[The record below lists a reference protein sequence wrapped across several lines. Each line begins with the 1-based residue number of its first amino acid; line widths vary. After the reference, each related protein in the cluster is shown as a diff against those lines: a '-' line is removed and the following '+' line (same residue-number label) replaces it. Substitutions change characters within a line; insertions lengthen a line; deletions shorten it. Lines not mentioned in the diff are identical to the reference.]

1 MVRNAKKAEA
11 EIAAL
16 KISYL
21 KKIGKGSNVI
31 IMDSSVHP
39 NHLHY
44 SDFCSCLPS
53 SNFDEHGGD
62 LFFSDD
68 LRVCGFR
75 MACRYNDV
83 SKTVAKTLNS
93 VGFKNCWVMAGG
105 FSGRK
110 GWAQS
115 RLGTDS
121 YNLSVVEVV
130 TPSRVIPA
138 AVAGRTGTTSARIG
152 ATSSASRATS
162 RKLLPGS
169 VD

>member
-1 MVRNAKKAEA
+1 V
-11 EIAAL
+11 
-16 KISYL
+16 
-21 KKIGKGSNVI
+21 
-31 IMDSSVHP
+31 SSGI
-39 NHLHY
+39 
-44 SDFCSCLPS
+44 FT
-53 SNFDEHGGD
+53 
-62 LFFSDD
+62 
-68 LRVCGFR
+68 
-75 MACRYNDV
+75 CRYNDI

-121 YNLSVVEVV
+121 FNLSVVEVV

-138 AVAGRTGTTSARIG
+138 AAGRIGTTAGRIG
-152 ATSSASRATS
+152 TTSSASRATS

-169 VD
+169 AD